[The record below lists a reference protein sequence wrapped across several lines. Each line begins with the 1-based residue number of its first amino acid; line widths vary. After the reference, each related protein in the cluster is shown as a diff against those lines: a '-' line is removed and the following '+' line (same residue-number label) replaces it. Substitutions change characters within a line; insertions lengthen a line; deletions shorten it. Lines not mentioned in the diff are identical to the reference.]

1 MTILINDKKDN
12 KNSDFDLLED
22 LERRFGPAMAQ
33 QIMDELKKAENPR
46 KKVAVGFDY
55 IGAKALSE
63 AAEIYLRD
71 AKTALRRYRNWKDGC
86 GIALDGIVDMEG
98 AFLKKEFQRSFDFYR
113 RFNKGFFIVYRQ
125 AMQTYKVGANTPYRT
140 KKVRLNDA
148 WENTTMSMAA

>member
-1 MTILINDKKDN
+1 MTILINDKNTNEKD
-12 KNSDFDLLED
+12 DLGLFED
-22 LERRFGPAMAQ
+22 LERRFGPGMAQ

-46 KKVAVGFDY
+46 KKVAAGFDY

-71 AKTALRRYRNWKDGC
+71 AKTALRRYRDWKGGC
-86 GIALDGIVDMEG
+86 GIALEGVVDMEG

-125 AMQTYKVGANTPYRT
+125 AMQTYKVGSYVPYKT
-140 KKVRLNDA
+140 KKVRLNEA
-148 WENTTMSMAA
+148 WENTSMLMAA